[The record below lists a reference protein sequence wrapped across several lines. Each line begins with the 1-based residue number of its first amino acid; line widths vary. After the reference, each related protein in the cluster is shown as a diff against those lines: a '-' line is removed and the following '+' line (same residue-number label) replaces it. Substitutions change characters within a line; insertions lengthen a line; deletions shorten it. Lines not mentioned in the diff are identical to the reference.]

1 MCSNQKQKPELWKII
16 YGTMKTLLLNIFN
29 GRVVSPWWILLIDMG
44 IAANAFVLAF
54 ILRLNVQLT
63 AYSVSDM
70 VIGAAYVLAVYL
82 ASFLLFGSYRGVI
95 RHSNYNELKLLA
107 IACFVA
113 FSFLIGSGF
122 VFDAFDY
129 NWLRMPRLVL
139 IFHFLMTIVLSFTFR
154 ILVKETYAS
163 LTKKNTS
170 TNVFIYGAGDMGQI
184 TLEAIRSDKGNQYN
198 VVGIIDDN
206 ANMQNLVLHSVPV
219 FSWEKALRIGEAK
232 QVEVVILAINHI
244 TVQRKHEI
252 TDACLDKG
260 WKLKV
265 MPSVGNWIN
274 GISNQMQIRDIRI
287 EDILGREEIRLNQLQ
302 IMDGL
307 ANKVIAVTGAAGSIG
322 SEIVRQLLRFP
333 VKRIVM
339 VDMAESALY
348 DLQQELLLS
357 HSDAPFDVILADVT
371 NELRMRE
378 VFEQHRPQIVFNAA
392 AYKHVPLLEEF
403 PYEAIRV
410 NIGAVKV
417 LADMAVKYNVEKFVM
432 VSTDKAVNP
441 TNVMGASKRIC
452 EIYIQALAQLKDIKT
467 EFVTTRFGNVLGSNG
482 SVVPLFKKQIER
494 GGPITVTHKEI
505 TRYFMTIPEACQ
517 LVLEAGFMGRGG
529 EIFVFDMGEP
539 VKIVDLAKEMI
550 RLSGLKLGDDISITY
565 TGLRPG
571 EKLYEELLASKENTM
586 PTHHEKIM
594 IAKVRQYEYSIVEDK
609 LKSLLLALKI
619 ENNHHL
625 VARMKDLVPEY
636 KSQNS
641 QYSELDKQ
649 LIL

>member
-1 MCSNQKQKPELWKII
+1 
-16 YGTMKTLLLNIFN
+16 MKAILLNIFN

-44 IAANAFVLAF
+44 ISVNAFALAF
-54 ILRLNVQLT
+54 ILRLNVQLA

-70 VIGAAYVLAVYL
+70 VAGGSYVLGVYL
-82 ASFLLFGSYRGVI
+82 LSFLIFGSYRGVI

-113 FSFLIGSGF
+113 FSFLLGS
-122 VFDAFDY
+122 VFIMDLFDY
-129 NWLRMPRLVL
+129 NWFRLPRLVL
-139 IFHFLMTIVLSFTFR
+139 IFHFLMTTVLSFTFR
-154 ILVKETYAS
+154 VLVKETYAS

-206 ANMQNLVLHSVPV
+206 MNMKNVVLHSVPV
-219 FSWEKALRIGEAK
+219 FSWEKALRVGEAK
-232 QVEVVILAINHI
+232 RVEVVILAINRI
-244 TVQRKHEI
+244 SVKRKHQI

-265 MPSVGNWIN
+265 MPSVGNWVN
-274 GISNQMQIRDIRI
+274 GISNQKQIRDIRI
-287 EDILGREEIRLNQLQ
+287 EDILGREEIRLNQLL

-307 ANKVIAVTGAAGSIG
+307 AGKVIAVTGAAGSIG

-333 VKRIVM
+333 VKRIIM
-339 VDMAESALY
+339 VDIAESALY

-357 HSDAPFDVILADVT
+357 HSDAPFDVILADAT
-371 NELRMRE
+371 NEKRMSE
-378 VFEQHRPQIVFNAA
+378 VFEQHQPHIVFNAA

-410 NIGAVKV
+410 NVGAVKV
-417 LADMAVKYNVEKFVM
+417 LADLAIKNNVEKFVM

-452 EIYIQALAQLKDIKT
+452 EIYIQALAQLKEVKT

-539 VKIVDLAKEMI
+539 VKIVDLAKEMV
-550 RLSGLKLGDDISITY
+550 RLSGLKLGEDIDIVY

-594 IAKVRQYEYSIVEDK
+594 IAKVRQYEYSIIKERMK
-609 LKSLLLALKI
+609 ELLLALKM
-619 ENNHHL
+619 EKNEHL
-625 VARMKDLVPEY
+625 VARMKELVPEY

-649 LIL
+649 MIP

>member
-1 MCSNQKQKPELWKII
+1 
-16 YGTMKTLLLNIFN
+16 MKRLLLSVFN

-44 IAANAFVLAF
+44 ISANAFVLAF

-63 AYSVSDM
+63 TYSVSEM
-70 VIGAAYVLAVYL
+70 VIGASWVLSVYL
-82 ASFLLFGSYRGVI
+82 VSFLLFGSYRGVI

-107 IACFVA
+107 IACFSA
-113 FSFLIGSGF
+113 FLFLIISSS
-122 VFDAFDY
+122 VFDIFSY
-129 NWLRMPRLVL
+129 NSIKIPRLVL

-154 ILVKETYAS
+154 ILVKETYVS

-170 TNVFIYGAGDMGQI
+170 TNVLLYGAGDMGQI
-184 TLEAIRSDKGNQYN
+184 TLEAIRSDKDNQYN
-198 VVGIIDDN
+198 VVGIVDDN
-206 ANMQNLVLHSVPV
+206 PTKWNVMLHSIPV
-219 FSWEKALRIGEAK
+219 MNWEKALRIGEAK

-244 TVQRKHEI
+244 SVKRKHEI

-265 MPSVGNWIN
+265 MPSVGNWVN
-274 GISNQMQIRDIRI
+274 GISNQNQIRDIRI

-307 ANKVIAVTGAAGSIG
+307 AGKVIAVTGAAGSIG

-348 DLQQELLLS
+348 DLQQELLLT
-357 HSDAPFDVILADVT
+357 HSDAPFDVILADAT
-371 NELRMRE
+371 NVKRMGE
-378 VFEQHRPQIVFNAA
+378 MFEKYRPQIVFNAA

-410 NIGAVKV
+410 NVGAVKV
-417 LADMAVKYNVEKFVM
+417 LADLAAKNNVEKFVM

-452 EIYIQALAQLKDIKT
+452 EIYIQALSQLADTKT

-482 SVVPLFKKQIER
+482 SVVPLFKRQIER
-494 GGPITVTHKEI
+494 GGPITVTHKDI

-529 EIFVFDMGEP
+529 EIFVFDMGDP
-539 VKIVDLAKEMI
+539 VKIVDLAKEMV
-550 RLSGLKLGDDISITY
+550 RLSGLKLGEDIDITY

-594 IAKVRQYEYSIVEDK
+594 IAKVRQYEYRAVEEK
-609 LKSLLLALKI
+609 LKNLLLALQM
-619 ENNHHL
+619 ESNQHL
-625 VARMKDLVPEY
+625 VARMKELVPEY

-649 LIL
+649 MIP